1 MIKVLQKSGGDA
13 FIEDK
18 HSHTP
23 FYYRTHGQRL
33 NVRSMKD
40 NAVMN
45 QLISGQ
51 LSRPLLQDL
60 EEDIYDWIHTGN
72 IGKLEELV
80 LTGYAD
86 LLLGRNHEVEDAD
99 SIGFLEVLPQYQVG
113 NLIL

>member
-1 MIKVLQKSGGDA
+1 
-13 FIEDK
+13 
-18 HSHTP
+18 
-23 FYYRTHGQRL
+23 
-33 NVRSMKD
+33 MKD

-51 LSRPLLQDL
+51 LSRPLLQGIFPPLLSFKSRLFPDL

-99 SIGFLEVLPQYQVG
+99 SIGFLEVLPQYQV
-113 NLIL
+113 LKRVTDL